1 MMDGIDWKVVD
12 DTHDDCVDSAIRE
25 CLNQADPSSFFLFAG
40 AGSGKTRSLV
50 SALEF
55 LSKEYGKR
63 FLQER
68 RNVAVITYTNAA
80 CDEIKRRA
88 QYNPLFS
95 ISTIHSF
102 AWELIRTYTFDIK
115 ACLREELEKRIE
127 ENQSKQLTG
136 KPSSQAYKDRVKK
149 IEKDTAR
156 LRNLSSIK
164 QFIYNPEGNNT
175 EKNSLDHAEVI
186 KICANLLH
194 TKSTFRA
201 ILVDKYPIILIDESQ
216 DTTKVLMDVF
226 LEIEALNRGKI
237 ILGLF
242 GDTMQRIYLDGKD
255 KIADSIPTEWEKPQ
269 KEMNHRSRKR
279 IVNLCNM
286 IRADADGI
294 EQISRHDKPGG
305 IVRVFVASRQGDSKI
320 IEELARNQMATACC
334 DEKWLSIENVK
345 CLALEHHMAAKRLG
359 FATFFEPLYGVDKY
373 KQGVGKGNLA
383 VISLFTKILLPLYR
397 AYSEDNQ
404 FAIMRVIRENAV
416 EFQTAI
422 KGKSLTKETIDHVR
436 DCAGKLLALWTD
448 NDPKCIDLLRVCASE
463 NLFEIHSDLHS
474 VLSHS
479 ENATQE
485 DEKEGK
491 RINALSAALDAP
503 FSEIEKYVE
512 YIAGNAIF
520 DTHQGVKGLQFDRVM
535 VVIDDAQAQGTT
547 FNYGKL
553 FGTVPK
559 SKTDIENE
567 QKGKESTIDR
577 TRRLLY
583 VTCSRAI
590 DSLAIVFYSDSVETD
605 ASQIE
610 NSGWFLPAEIVKMT
624 DEMQNATND

>member
-1 MMDGIDWKVVD
+1 MMDGIDWKIVD
-12 DTHDDCVDSAIRE
+12 DTHDDRVDNTIRE
-25 CLNQADPSSFFLFAG
+25 CLNQANPCSFFLFAG
-40 AGSGKTRSLV
+40 AGSGKTRSLA

-115 ACLREELEKRIE
+115 AYLREELEKRIE

-136 KPSSQAYKDRVKK
+136 KPSSQAYKDRKKK

-164 QFIYNPEGNNT
+164 QFAYNPEGNNT

-186 KICANLLH
+186 KICAHLLH

-226 LEIEALNRGKI
+226 LEIEALNRGKLT
-237 ILGLF
+237 LGLF

-255 KIADSIPTEWEKPQ
+255 KIADSVPTEWEKPQ

-279 IVNLCNM
+279 IVDLCNA

-294 EQISRHDKPGG
+294 KQISRHDKPDG
-305 IVRVFVASRQGDSKI
+305 IVRMFVASRQEDSKA
-320 IEELARNQMATACC
+320 IEELVRNQMAVACC
-334 DEKWLSIENVK
+334 DESWLSLNNVK
-345 CLALEHHMAAKRLG
+345 CLTLEHHMAAKRLG

-383 VISLFTKILLPLYR
+383 AISLFTKILLPLYR

-404 FAIMRVIRENAV
+404 FAIMQVVRENSV

-422 KGKSLTKETIDHVR
+422 KAKTLTKETIDHIR

-463 NLFEIHSDLHS
+463 NLFEIHSDLRS
-474 VLSHS
+474 LLSRN
-479 ENATQE
+479 ENTTQE
-485 DEKEGK
+485 DEKEAK
-491 RINALSAALDAP
+491 RIDALSAALEAP
-503 FSEIEKYVE
+503 FSEIGKYVE
-512 YIAGNAIF
+512 YIEGNAIF

-535 VVIDDAQAQGTT
+535 VVIDDVQAQGTT

-605 ASQIE
+605 VHQIE
-610 NSGWFLPAEIVKMT
+610 SSEWLLPGEVVRIREGTLKESGC
-624 DEMQNATND
+624 